1 MSQKKRVLVICGH
14 NSARSQMAE
23 TFIRELGDDRFEVES
38 AGLEPT
44 EINPLVVEVMGEIG
58 HDLSQKGTQSVFGLF
73 KAGRLFDHVIT
84 VCDAASD
91 ARCPIF
97 PGVTQRLH
105 WPFSDPEELTGSHGE
120 KLDRLRSIRDDIRDK
135 VDTWIRSLD

>member
-1 MSQKKRVLVICGH
+1 MSDKQRVLVICGH

-23 TFIRELGDDRFEVES
+23 AFIRELGGDRFEVES

-44 EINPLVVEVMGEIG
+44 RINPMVVEVMGEIG
-58 HDLSQKGTQSVFGLF
+58 HDLRQKKTQSVFDLF
-73 KAGRLFDHVIT
+73 KKGRLFDHVIT

-91 ARCPIF
+91 RRCPVF

-105 WPFSDPEELTGSHGE
+105 WPFPDPEELTGSDEE
-120 KLDRLRSIRDDIRDK
+120 KRDGLRKIRDRIRDRIDAWLRS
-135 VDTWIRSLD
+135 